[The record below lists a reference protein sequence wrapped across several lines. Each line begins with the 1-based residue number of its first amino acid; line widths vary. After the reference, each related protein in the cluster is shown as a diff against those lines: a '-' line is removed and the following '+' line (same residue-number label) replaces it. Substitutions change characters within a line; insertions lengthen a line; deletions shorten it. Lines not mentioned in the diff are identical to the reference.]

1 MMTQIKLPNLSG
13 AFGKGTTTTQEIN
26 EAINSRGLDSL
37 SDENVDVKSK
47 LEVLRGLLNEQGIDL
62 EILKTSLGYIKKSIQ
77 ADVHI
82 VAELLP
88 EDIGLLAEALMRTEQ
103 IRIVEEAQ
111 AKVRKSTKKK
121 GPSAKQIIS
130 EIDENNL
137 AF

>member
-1 MMTQIKLPNLSG
+1 MTQIKLPDLSG
-13 AFGKGTTTTQEIN
+13 AFSKGTTTTQEIN

-37 SDENVDVKSK
+37 SNENVDVKSK

-77 ADVHI
+77 TDVHI

-111 AKVRKSTKKK
+111 AKVRKTTKKK

>member
-77 ADVHI
+77 TDVHI

-111 AKVRKSTKKK
+111 AKVRKTTKKK

>member
-13 AFGKGTTTTQEIN
+13 AFSKGTTTTQEIN

-111 AKVRKSTKKK
+111 AKVRKTTKKK